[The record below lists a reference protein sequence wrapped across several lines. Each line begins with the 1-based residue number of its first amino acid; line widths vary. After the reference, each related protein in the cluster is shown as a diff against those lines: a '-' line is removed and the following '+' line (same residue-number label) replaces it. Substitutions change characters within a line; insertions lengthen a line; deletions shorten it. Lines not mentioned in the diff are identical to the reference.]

1 MSNNTTP
8 SVEPT
13 AREDPSVP
21 PPPTAATAA
30 PLALHPN
37 NYTAASFPPPPP
49 PPSEGAPRDSRGS
62 PATAT
67 HTLAHGYNPPHL
79 QPNETHIHPE
89 LRAGHDSAPNPGYV
103 PVQVP
108 AMISAAV
115 PPPPEQVLAMSGP
128 PAVVASAG
136 GIIDSVEGGAEGRK
150 TKRELS
156 QSKRAAQ
163 NRAAQR
169 AFRQRKEGYIK
180 KLESQVRD
188 FEELQNS
195 WKNMEAENFALRE
208 YVIALQSRLIEVAGE
223 YPPPPQSLH
232 LALSQHPHP
241 QAAAGGPLGRAEP
254 PAPVPPQ
261 AQPNPLEVAAQA
273 VAGLSRSEHIAGRTV
288 DPYGGLRPLTR
299 DDDVK
304 TAEDMARQLQA
315 EGTQEALPEAAM

>member
-8 SVEPT
+8 SVEPA

-21 PPPTAATAA
+21 PSAA
-30 PLALHPN
+30 PLLAHHPN
-37 NYTAASFPPPPP
+37 NYAAASFPPPPP
-49 PPSEGAPRDSRGS
+49 PPSEGATGDNRGS
-62 PATAT
+62 PAATA
-67 HTLAHGYNPPHL
+67 HSLPHGYNPPHL
-79 QPNETHIHPE
+79 QPSEAHIHPE
-89 LRAGHDSAPNPGYV
+89 LRSGHEPPPNPGYV

-128 PAVVASAG
+128 PAVVPPAG
-136 GIIDSVEGGAEGRK
+136 GIIDNGEGGADGRK
-150 TKRELS
+150 AKRELS

-180 KLESQVRD
+180 KLEQQVRE
-188 FEELQNS
+188 FEEVEGN
-195 WKNMEAENFALRE
+195 WKNMQAENFALRE

-261 AQPNPLEVAAQA
+261 PQPNPLEVAAQA
-273 VAGLSRSEHIAGRTV
+273 VAGLSRSEHLVGRTV

-304 TAEDMARQLQA
+304 TAEDIARQLQA
-315 EGTQEALPEAAM
+315 DGTQEALPEAAM